1 MLPYGLYSLANTPE
15 ELLSQGY
22 GTQRRLDQD
31 PAFGLL
37 STDVRFQ
44 PAPFTGARPFQNM
57 FDLSPQYF
65 RGIDLGF
72 DANLYNPS
80 FGGTSGY
87 QIDADDVEIIGEK
100 EKEARTGI
108 QTILNLLNPLS
119 IAFGPVG
126 SIVGGGL
133 ESIRNLNQRLRATD
147 FGRSKTLAEFLDR
160 RARAKEASRRA
171 ESFADFAER
180 TAGTEATGGAG
191 DFSTPAGLD
200 TSYEEASVDIC
211 KFYS

>member
-1 MLPYGLYSLANTPE
+1 MPPYGLYSLANTPE

-72 DANLYNPS
+72 DANL
-80 FGGTSGY
+80 
-87 QIDADDVEIIGEK
+87 
-100 EKEARTGI
+100 
-108 QTILNLLNPLS
+108 
-119 IAFGPVG
+119 
-126 SIVGGGL
+126 
-133 ESIRNLNQRLRATD
+133 
-147 FGRSKTLAEFLDR
+147 
-160 RARAKEASRRA
+160 
-171 ESFADFAER
+171 
-180 TAGTEATGGAG
+180 
-191 DFSTPAGLD
+191 
-200 TSYEEASVDIC
+200 
-211 KFYS
+211 

>member
-1 MLPYGLYSLANTPE
+1 MPPYGLYSLANTPE
-15 ELLSQGY
+15 ELLQGY
-22 GTQRRLDQD
+22 GTVRGYDTD
-31 PAFGLL
+31 PAFGNLK
-37 STDVRFQ
+37 TDIRFQ

-57 FDLSPQYF
+57 FDLSPAYF
-65 RGIDLGF
+65 EGTNLGF
-72 DANLYNPS
+72 DADLYNPS
-80 FGGTSGY
+80 FGGVSGY
-87 QIDADDVEIIGEK
+87 QTDADDVEMIGEK

-200 TSYEEASVDIC
+200 TSYEEASRSFGRDR
-211 KFYS
+211 